1 MAVAR
6 ELTVAEVEALEAA
19 LSFAARIARVERPL
33 SLEQVQDLY
42 DGFLE
47 EEIDDADAIMALGL
61 SFGQCLISSGPFEW
75 VRVTDEYGEETSVA
89 VIGATIYI
97 HPISMIQ
104 KRLADRE
111 KIIVEQLC
119 NDSLSHLGALV
130 DKGNYST
137 R

>member
-1 MAVAR
+1 MAIAR
-6 ELTVAEVEALEAA
+6 ELTVAEVEALDAA
-19 LSFAARIARVERPL
+19 LNFAARIARVERPL

-47 EEIDDADAIMALGL
+47 EEIDDVDEISALGL

-89 VIGATIYI
+89 VIVATIYI

-111 KIIVEQLC
+111 KVIFEQLC

>member
-1 MAVAR
+1 MAIAR

-75 VRVTDEYGEETSVA
+75 VRVTDEYGEETSVSVA
-89 VIGATIYI
+89 GATIYI

-104 KRLADRE
+104 KRLADGE
-111 KIIVEQLC
+111 KVIVEQLC